1 MKRFQL
7 ITIITGLLLTA
18 PPCNAQLLDK
28 LKNKV
33 EKGLDNAA
41 KKIVDGAVSTAKGVF
56 TDPNNPNNKGGVPDN
71 LKSSYVEGR
80 KIEEATEDD
89 KSTKPPFKMASGTRQ
104 VPCED
109 PSVIATSMSEGIFAV
124 NRNGVYT
131 FYTFEGTPVTD
142 GKWVTGTSYREPLMS
157 KHGIIMAKQG
167 EEYGKPLYLI
177 DRYGMTKQL
186 PAEIKSAT
194 NFVDSLAIAVVN
206 GKNQFIDKHCKVV
219 YPDIHPLPARIDGV
233 NHTVARLREGRRAFL
248 DQATH
253 KWGFIDKNGNIV
265 IEPQYEEV
273 RSFKEGFAMVK
284 DSNGKFYFINA
295 DGKQAFEPEWP
306 ENIYMNSVSDFDSG
320 ICAVNVGMMDDARFT
335 YYYNALGKF
344 IGKAPGGSAFHKGK
358 AYCHDKNPD
367 AENDSYKE
375 PPYKTYYLS
384 TEIKK
389 QGAVANLD
397 IFIPEVNAESP
408 VPWYDAQDV
417 AHISERNT
425 IGDLGNPEY
434 FYDYSL
440 GKFSACGYAHFEMQM
455 PDGMTYYKGFVN
467 TSGHVVI
474 IYSVQTTQNTS
485 LD

>member
-1 MKRFQL
+1 MNKNTL
-7 ITIITGLLLTA
+7 IAIVLALLFAT
-18 PPCNAQLLDK
+18 PSCNAQLLK
-28 LKNKV
+28 NLKKGA
-33 EKGLDNAA
+33 EKALDNAA
-41 KKIVDGAVSTAKGVF
+41 KKIVDGAVGTAKYIF
-56 TDPNNPNNKGGVPDN
+56 TDPNNPDNKGGVPDN
-71 LKSSYVEGR
+71 LKSINVEGR
-80 KIEEATEDD
+80 EIEVKETED

-109 PSVIATSMSEGIFAV
+109 PSVVATSMSEGIFAV

-142 GKWVTGTSYREPLMS
+142 GKWLTGTSSYREPLMS

-177 DRYGMTKQL
+177 DRYGKTTQL
-186 PAEIKSAT
+186 PAEIKSST

-265 IEPQYEEV
+265 IKPQYQEV

-284 DSNGKFYFINA
+284 DENGRFYFIN
-295 DGKQAFEPEWP
+295 DEGQQAFEPEWP
-306 ENIYMNSVSDFDSG
+306 ENVYMNSVSDFDSG
-320 ICAVNVGMMDDARFT
+320 ICAVDVGYMDDARFT

-344 IGKAPGGSAFHKGK
+344 IGKAPGGSAFHQGQ

-367 AENDSYKE
+367 AENDPYKE

-384 TEIKK
+384 KEIKK

-397 IFIPEVNAESP
+397 IFIPEVNTEKP
-408 VPWYDAQDV
+408 VPWYDAKDV
-417 AHISERNT
+417 AHISDRNT

-440 GKFSACGYAHFEMQM
+440 GKYSKCGYAHFEMQM
-455 PDGMTYYKGFVN
+455 PDGTYYKGFVD
-467 TSGHVVI
+467 TSGKVAI
-474 IYSVQTTQNTS
+474 IYSVHTPQSTS